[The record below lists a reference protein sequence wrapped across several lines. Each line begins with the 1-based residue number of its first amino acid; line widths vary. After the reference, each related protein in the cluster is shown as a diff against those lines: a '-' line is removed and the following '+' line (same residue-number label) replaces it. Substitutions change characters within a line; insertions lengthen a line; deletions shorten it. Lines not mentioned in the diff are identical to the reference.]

1 MKQILMSFWDI
12 WIEDAYRLKLYGV
25 QKNFFFLRIRLK
37 LNIIMFFNRFSSSTL
52 HICLRVQIYKTQ
64 LRFYNFIFS

>member
-25 QKNFFFLRIRLK
+25 QKNFFFFKNKIK
-37 LNIIMFFNRFSSSTL
+37 VEHNYVFNRFSSSTL

>member
-25 QKNFFFLRIRLK
+25 QKNFFFFKNKIK
-37 LNIIMFFNRFSSSTL
+37 VEHNYVF
-52 HICLRVQIYKTQ
+52 
-64 LRFYNFIFS
+64 